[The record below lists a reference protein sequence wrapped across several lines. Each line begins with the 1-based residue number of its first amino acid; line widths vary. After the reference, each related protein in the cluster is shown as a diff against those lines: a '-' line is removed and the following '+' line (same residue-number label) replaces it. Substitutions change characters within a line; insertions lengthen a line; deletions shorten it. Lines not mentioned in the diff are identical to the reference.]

1 MCIGSK
7 HTVVTTVAP
16 EITRL
21 SPRNG
26 FNGFLRALLGDE
38 FLFVTVALRID
49 GDLTRLGRFRL
60 RKAWH
65 QQRMPGP
72 HDFAVRSDLN
82 QSFQRT
88 MCCPSSFGGGVEAP
102 FVRAPV
108 LRSQARPALRLH
120 LRANAAASTASHP
133 AFVTTAKRPSCRER
147 TGRAGRT
154 DLPDGESEI
163 FFAKGLD
170 RFLSRR
176 LICPSGAGVGWA
188 KALLRRAHHPTL
200 CSRWWARGA
209 CHRARVRATRWL
221 CPPYKFSA
229 TMHRCTAAYGGCA
242 IPRSQ
247 NFAAKV
253 SRTAS
258 GSAG

>member
-1 MCIGSK
+1 MLNARIGLLAARFARGLQKHCPSLEEGAGKAGCLEHPQPVCIGSK
-7 HTVVTTVAP
+7 HTVVTTSTP

-38 FLFVTVALRID
+38 FLFVTVTRRID

-72 HDFAVRSDLN
+72 HDFAVRSDLR
-82 QSFQRT
+82 QRFDQP
-88 MCCPSSFGGGVEAP
+88 CAASQNFGEGVEAP

-108 LRSQARPALRLH
+108 DRSQDKPALRLH

-154 DLPDGESEI
+154 DLPDETGQELGIFES
-163 FFAKGLD
+163 
-170 RFLSRR
+170 
-176 LICPSGAGVGWA
+176 
-188 KALLRRAHHPTL
+188 
-200 CSRWWARGA
+200 
-209 CHRARVRATRWL
+209 
-221 CPPYKFSA
+221 
-229 TMHRCTAAYGGCA
+229 
-242 IPRSQ
+242 
-247 NFAAKV
+247 
-253 SRTAS
+253 
-258 GSAG
+258 